1 MENSKPKSYIGQ
13 YWILM
18 ALIAIKFILQYA
30 LVNPV
35 YELQRDEFLHLDQ
48 AFHPAAGYISVPPL
62 SSWIACIIYLLGGG
76 LFWIRFFPAL
86 FGAITIIFAWL
97 IAEETGGH
105 LPAKILG
112 SILLIFS
119 VLTRMNVL
127 FQPNSFDI
135 LAWTAAF
142 YLIIKYINTQE
153 QKWLFLLSVTVAL
166 GLYNKYNILFLL
178 VGLIAGIILTPQREI
193 FTRRAFYVAVGF
205 SLILFLPNVIWQ
217 ISNHFPVIHHMKALN
232 ERQLVHVNRIDFL
245 VDQLK
250 YGLIGIV
257 SLSGILALAFYKP
270 FKSWR
275 FIALTFLCVILL
287 FTLSRAKTYYAIG
300 LYPVLFAVGSV
311 YLEAVLKKWK
321 TIFISLLAV
330 TQIVVFVFIA
340 KFLMPVQSPGEIIA
354 NHDAYEKMGLLRWE
368 DGKNHPLPQD
378 FSDMLGWKE
387 MAEKALLAYQQIPS
401 GELENTIVLCT
412 NYGQT
417 GAVNYYN
424 RGKMQEAY
432 SFNTDYIYWIP
443 KKMEIR
449 NVVLVG
455 EKPDQ
460 DVIDLF
466 TSVKLIGVVENE
478 YSREK
483 GTPIYLLYGAK
494 NDVSGRITQEATER
508 IKTFDIF

>member
-1 MENSKPKSYIGQ
+1 MKPSFHNNFLKR
-13 YWILM
+13 YWILFV
-18 ALIAIKFILQYA
+18 LVAIKLILQFL

-48 AFHPAAGYISVPPL
+48 AFHPAAGYISVPPF
-62 SSWIACIIYLLGGG
+62 SSWIASVIYLFGGG

-86 FGAITIIFAWL
+86 FGAITIIIAWL
-97 IAEETGGH
+97 IAEELGGR
-105 LPAKILG
+105 LPAKILV

-135 LAWTAAF
+135 LAWTAVF
-142 YLIIKYINTQE
+142 YLIIKYINTRE
-153 QKWLFLLSVTVAL
+153 QKWLLLLSVTVAL
-166 GLYNKYNILFLL
+166 GLYNKYNIFFLL
-178 VGLIAGIILTPQREI
+178 TGLFVGLLMTPQREI
-193 FTRRAFYVAVGF
+193 FTRRAFYIAVGF
-205 SLILFLPNVIWQ
+205 SAILFLPNIIWQ
-217 ISNHFPVIHHMKALN
+217 ISNHFPVIQHMKALN

-250 YGLIGIV
+250 YGLLGIV
-257 SLSGILALAFYKP
+257 SLAGLLALAFYKP
-270 FKSWR
+270 FKSCR
-275 FIALTFLCVILL
+275 FIAWTFFTVIVL

-321 TIFISLLAV
+321 AIFIPILAV
-330 TQIVVFVFIA
+330 TQIVIFALIA

-354 NHDAYEKMGLLRWE
+354 NHNAYEKMGLLRWE

-387 MAEKALLAYQQIPS
+387 MAEKTLLAYQKIPS
-401 GELENTIVLCT
+401 NELENTIVLCT

-424 RGKMQEAY
+424 RGKMHEAY

-443 KKMEIR
+443 QKMNIR
-449 NVVLVG
+449 NVVMVG

-460 DVIDLF
+460 EVIDLF
-466 TSVKLIGVVENE
+466 TSVKLIGVVKNE

-494 NDVSGRITQEATER
+494 NNVSGRIIQEATER

>member
-1 MENSKPKSYIGQ
+1 MVSIKLKSYIDQ

-48 AFHPAAGYISVPPL
+48 AFHPAAGYISVPPF
-62 SSWIACIIYLLGGG
+62 SSWIASVIYLFGGG

-97 IAEETGGH
+97 IAEEIGGR

-135 LAWTAAF
+135 LAWTTVF
-142 YLIIKYINTQE
+142 YLIIKYINTSE

-166 GLYNKYNILFLL
+166 GLYNKYNILFLQA
-178 VGLIAGIILTPQREI
+178 GLTAGLLLTPQREI
-193 FTRRAFYVAVGF
+193 LTRRKFYIAVGF
-205 SLILFLPNVIWQ
+205 CLILFLPNIIWQ
-217 ISNHFPVIHHMKALN
+217 ISNHFPVIQHMKALN

-257 SLSGILALAFYKP
+257 SLAGLFALLFYQP

-275 FIALTFLCVILL
+275 FIAWTFLAVIVL

-321 TIFISLLAV
+321 AIFIPILAV
-330 TQIVVFVFIA
+330 IQIVVFALIA

-354 NHDAYEKMGLLRWE
+354 NLDAYEEMGLLRWE

-401 GELENTIVLCT
+401 GELGNTIVLCT

-424 RGKMQEAY
+424 RGKMHEAY

-443 KKMEIR
+443 QKMDIR
-449 NVVLVG
+449 NVVLIG

-494 NDVSGRITQEATER
+494 NDVFGRITQEATER